1 MLLALR
7 VIGRPEGNNEA
18 PAVVHFDQAGG
29 LIGRA
34 DTARLVLPDPK
45 RTVSRFHA
53 HISFENGRYLIE
65 DMGSTN
71 PAAVNGQ
78 PLAAGQRHELKTGDR
93 VRIGS
98 YTLAAE
104 LEGGSVAPVQAM
116 AHTGDEEIY
125 AHTRIVSREAT
136 QVSPAS
142 PAQRGARGPAG
153 ADELW
158 RAFQEGAEAAVELPD
173 GLRPES
179 MRMLGAMV
187 KSLVG
192 GVRRLLQLRMMVK
205 QDLDADITMLR
216 GRQNN
221 PIKFAP
227 DDARAIAA
235 LLKPPLPGFT
245 AGPPAVD
252 EVMLDLQVHTI
263 ASRVAMK
270 VAIERVLARFEP
282 QALEQRLQGGGVLQR
297 LMPGSRKAALWDL
310 YLEQQRAIRSDAVE
324 GFQAAFAQ
332 AFAEAYERESAR
344 LKGGTMTRPQTVSI
358 DFHR

>member
-7 VIGRPEGNNEA
+7 VIGRPEEDTGG
-18 PAVVHFDQAGG
+18 PVIVHFDPRGG

-53 HISFENGRYLIE
+53 HVSFEGGRYLIE

-78 PLAAGQRHELKTGDR
+78 PLVSGQRVALASGDR
-93 VRIGS
+93 IRIGG
-98 YTLAAE
+98 YTLSAE
-104 LEGGSVAPVQAM
+104 LERGEIAPADEVAHGA
-116 AHTGDEEIY
+116 AEEIY
-125 AHTRIVSREAT
+125 AHTRIVAREAT
-136 QVSPAS
+136 QAPAARS
-142 PAQRGARGPAG
+142 ARPAAG
-153 ADELW
+153 GDELW
-158 RAFQEGAEAAVELPD
+158 RAFQEGAEAAVDLPD

-179 MRMLGAMV
+179 MRMLGAMM
-187 KSLVG
+187 KALVS
-192 GVRRLLQLRMMVK
+192 GVRRLLQLRMLVK
-205 QDLDADITMLR
+205 QELDSDQTLLR
-216 GRQNN
+216 ARHNN

-235 LLKPPLPGFT
+235 LLRPPLPGFS

-252 EVMLDLQVHTI
+252 EVMADLQVHTLATRAAI
-263 ASRVAMK
+263 GI
-270 VAIERVLARFEP
+270 AIERVLARFEP
-282 QALEQRLQGGGVLQR
+282 QALEQRLAGGGVLRR
-297 LMPGSRKAALWDL
+297 LLAGGRKAALWDL

-332 AFAEAYERESAR
+332 AFAEAYERESGR
-344 LKGGTMTRPQTVSI
+344 LKTIANTRPQTVAM

>member
-7 VIGRPEGNNEA
+7 VIGRPEEDTGGPQIA
-18 PAVVHFDQAGG
+18 HFDPRGG

-53 HISFENGRYLIE
+53 HVSFENGRYLIE

-78 PLAAGQRHELKTGDR
+78 PLASGQRVALASGDR
-93 VRIGS
+93 IRIGS
-98 YTLAAE
+98 YTLSAE
-104 LEGGSVAPVQAM
+104 LESGEIAPADAVAPGA
-116 AHTGDEEIY
+116 AEEIY
-125 AHTRIVSREAT
+125 AHTRIAAREAT
-136 QVSPAS
+136 QAPAARAAR
-142 PAQRGARGPAG
+142 PATG
-153 ADELW
+153 DELW

-179 MRMLGAMV
+179 MRMLGAMM
-187 KSLVG
+187 KSLVS
-192 GVRRLLQLRMMVK
+192 GVRRLLQLRMLVK
-205 QDLDADITMLR
+205 QELDSDQTLLR
-216 GRQNN
+216 ARHNN

-235 LLKPPLPGFT
+235 LLRPPLPGFS

-252 EVMLDLQVHTI
+252 EVMADLQVHTLATRAAI
-263 ASRVAMK
+263 GI
-270 VAIERVLARFEP
+270 AIERVLARFEP
-282 QALEQRLQGGGVLQR
+282 QALEQRLAGGSVLRR
-297 LMPGSRKAALWDL
+297 LLPGGRKAALWDL

-332 AFAEAYERESAR
+332 AFAEAYERESGR
-344 LKGGTMTRPQTVSI
+344 LKTIAHTRPQTVAM

>member
-7 VIGRPEGNNEA
+7 VIGRPDEDNAGPLVA
-18 PAVVHFDQAGG
+18 HFDQRGG

-34 DTARLVLPDPK
+34 DTAKLVLPDPK

-53 HISFENGRYLIE
+53 HISFENGRFLIE

-78 PLAAGQRHELKTGDR
+78 PLASGQRLELKTGDR

-104 LEGGSVAPVQAM
+104 LGRGDTAPADPV
-116 AHTGDEEIY
+116 AHTASEEIY
-125 AHTRIVSREAT
+125 AHTRIVAREAT
-136 QVSPAS
+136 QAMPSLE
-142 PAQRGARGPAG
+142 RGARRAG
-153 ADELW
+153 SSEDLW

-187 KSLVG
+187 KGLVG

-205 QDLDADITMLR
+205 QDLDADVTMLR

-282 QALEQRLQGGGVLQR
+282 QALEQRLQGGSVLQR

-332 AFAEAYERESAR
+332 AFAEAYERETAR
-344 LKGGTMTRPQTVSI
+344 LKGGSMTRPQTVSI

>member
-1 MLLALR
+1 MLLSLR
-7 VIGRPEGNNEA
+7 VIGRPEEDTTGPLVA
-18 PAVVHFDQAGG
+18 HFDPRGG

-34 DTARLVLPDPK
+34 DTAKLVLPDPK

-53 HISFENGRYLIE
+53 HVSFENGRYLIE

-71 PAAVNGQ
+71 PAAVNGHA
-78 PLAAGQRHELKTGDR
+78 LASGQRMEIKSGDR

-98 YTLAAE
+98 YTLTAE
-104 LEGGSVAPVQAM
+104 LERGDVAPEDAV
-116 AHTGDEEIY
+116 AHTAAEEIY
-125 AHTRIVSREAT
+125 AHTRIVTREAT
-136 QVSPAS
+136 QVAPSAAP
-142 PAQRGARGPAG
+142 GARRAG
-153 ADELW
+153 SSDDLW
-158 RAFQEGAEAAVELPD
+158 RAFQEGAETAVELPD

-179 MRMLGAMV
+179 MRMLGAMM

-192 GVRRLLQLRMMVK
+192 GVRRLLQQRMLIK
-205 QDLDADITMLR
+205 QELDANVTTLR
-216 GRQNN
+216 TRQNN

-252 EVMLDLQVHTI
+252 EVMIDLQVHTL
-263 ASRVAMK
+263 ATRTAMR

-282 QALEQRLQGGGVLQR
+282 QALEQRLEGGSMLQR
-297 LMPGSRKAALWDL
+297 LLPGGRKAALWDL
-310 YLEQQRAIRSDAVE
+310 YLQQQRAIRSDALD

-332 AFAEAYERESAR
+332 AFAEAYEHESAR
-344 LKGGTMTRPQTVSI
+344 LRSGSNTRPQTVAM